1 LLINRLDNRLEVKKV
16 LTVLPPVALALS
28 AQDIPYRI
36 FTHAGPVNSLEQA
49 ASERGQIPQQVVRS
63 ILFRLGAEQY
73 AMVLVAGP
81 GQVAWKALRRH
92 FGQSRLSMASEAEV
106 LTVTG
111 YVIGAVAPFG
121 LPQPV
126 PVLLDERVL
135 TQSKVSIGSG
145 VRGTTIIL
153 RSDDLLQALG
163 TVEVGQ
169 FQE

>member
-1 LLINRLDNRLEVKKV
+1 
-16 LTVLPPVALALS
+16 
-28 AQDIPYRI
+28 
-36 FTHAGPVNSLEQA
+36 
-49 ASERGQIPQQVVRS
+49 VVRS

-92 FGQSRLSMASEAEV
+92 FGQSRLSMASAAEV
-106 LTVTG
+106 LAVTG

-135 TQSKVSIGSG
+135 TQPEVSIGSG

-153 RSDDLLQALG
+153 RSDDLLRALG
-163 TVEVGQ
+163 AVSVGQ